1 MTTLEAAEEVL
12 RRAGRPLHIQDITD
26 RMLESGLWQTQ
37 SKMPRS
43 SVSDCIVED
52 IANKGR
58 LSRFRR
64 AGPGV
69 YGLNKPD
76 SSGPTGE
83 LIGQPRETPEPTLSY
98 TDAAEQILRQND
110 GQEPLHYR
118 EIARRIIDRGLVATN
133 SVNPPLTLTA
143 SIGGEIERR
152 EESNRPQRFVRLGG
166 GLIAL
171 APTVPKSDPTP
182 LNNAGPDTE
191 SELARGHST
200 SREPIQMTARDAAA
214 EVLRRAGTPLHIA
227 NLTDRALELGSWN
240 TDAQKPQITLTAA
253 ITGEINSQGEES
265 RFRRVGIGVYD
276 LKDRG
281 VPTQT
286 PKPSAPE
293 APVPKLSFI
302 DAAELVLRQN
312 GGQEPLHYRE
322 ITRRILELGL
332 VETRAVDPP
341 HALNGV
347 ISGEIERRR
356 NANRPQR
363 FVRLGGG
370 LIALA
375 PNVPKSDPTPL
386 DNEGSDTES
395 ELAPDNPTTRDP
407 IQMTAVDAAAE
418 VLRRAG
424 TPLHIANLTDRA
436 LELGSWNT
444 DTQKPQITLTS
455 AITGEINSKG
465 EQSRFRRV
473 GIGVYDLND
482 RSAPTQTPKLS
493 APAPEVPKPK
503 LSFTDAAELVLRQ
516 SDGQEPLHYREIT
529 RRILELGLVE
539 TNAVN
544 PPLALSGIIGGEI
557 RRRREANRP
566 QRFVRL
572 GGGLIAL
579 ADFAPA
585 GNRNPLNE
593 EGLET
598 ARELAPGQSTTRNRV
613 PMIAVDAAAE
623 ALREAGEP
631 LHVRSITNRIIE
643 RGLWTTQGKTPWSTV
658 NSLIVAEISRKG
670 EESRFLRIKPSVYD
684 LRKSSIRVGPSE
696 LNAADTRIPKQEAS
710 LTDAAERIL
719 RRSAGREP
727 LHSREIARRMLDL
740 GLVATKA
747 VTPAYT
753 LSAAIN
759 DEVRQRRDAHQPQRF
774 VRLGRGLIGL
784 ADAEPEGVRNAI
796 VAENKRV
803 RDDLKKLL
811 RSIDPGKFEHF
822 VRELFSALGAE
833 RVEVTQ
839 RSGDG
844 GVDVRGTLLVG
855 GAIAVKIGAQVKR
868 WKHIVDSPV
877 VNETRGSL
885 GLHDV
890 GLVVTTGRFSHE
902 ARQAARIEDRKPIT
916 LIDGDALVDLMVE
929 HEIWVKQQHNLL
941 TLATPSPD

>member
-1 MTTLEAAEEVL
+1 MTTLDAAEEVL
-12 RRAGRPLHIQDITD
+12 RRAGKPLHIQVITD

-69 YGLNKPD
+69 YGLDVPV
-76 SSGPTGE
+76 SSDPTGE
-83 LIGQPRETPEPTLSY
+83 PIDQPRETPEPELSY

-118 EIARRIIDRGLVATN
+118 EIARRIIDGGLVATK
-133 SVNPPLTLTA
+133 SVNPPLTLSA
-143 SIGGEIERR
+143 SIGSEIERR
-152 EESNRPQRFVRLGG
+152 QR
-166 GLIAL
+166 
-171 APTVPKSDPTP
+171 
-182 LNNAGPDTE
+182 
-191 SELARGHST
+191 
-200 SREPIQMTARDAAA
+200 
-214 EVLRRAGTPLHIA
+214 
-227 NLTDRALELGSWN
+227 
-240 TDAQKPQITLTAA
+240 
-253 ITGEINSQGEES
+253 
-265 RFRRVGIGVYD
+265 
-276 LKDRG
+276 
-281 VPTQT
+281 
-286 PKPSAPE
+286 
-293 APVPKLSFI
+293 
-302 DAAELVLRQN
+302 
-312 GGQEPLHYRE
+312 
-322 ITRRILELGL
+322 
-332 VETRAVDPP
+332 
-341 HALNGV
+341 
-347 ISGEIERRR
+347 
-356 NANRPQR
+356 ANRPQR

-375 PNVPKSDPTPL
+375 PSISEGDRKPL
-386 DNEGSDTES
+386 HDEGSDTES
-395 ELAPDNPTTRDP
+395 EFAPDQPTARDP
-407 IQMTAVDAAAE
+407 IQMTARDAAEEA
-418 VLRRAG
+418 LRRAG
-424 TPLHIANLTDRA
+424 TSLHIASLTDLA
-436 LELGSWNT
+436 LKLGLWKT
-444 DTQKPQITLTS
+444 DALKPQITLTA

-482 RSAPTQTPKLS
+482 RSTPTQTPKPGT
-493 APAPEVPKPK
+493 PAPEGPRPK

-557 RRRREANRP
+557 RRRQEAKRP

-585 GNRNPLNE
+585 GNQNPLNE
-593 EGLET
+593 EGLEPD
-598 ARELAPGQSTTRNRV
+598 RELARDQAITRNRV

-631 LHVRSITNRIIE
+631 LHVRSITDRIIE

-658 NSLIVAEISRKG
+658 NSLIAAEITRKG
-670 EESRFLRIKPSVYD
+670 QESRFLRIKPSIYD
-684 LRKSSIRVGPSE
+684 LKKSSLRVSQLGP
-696 LNAADTRIPKQEAS
+696 NATDTRNTQQEVS
-710 LTDAAERIL
+710 LTDAAEQIL
-719 RRSAGREP
+719 RRSDGREP
-727 LHSREIARRMLDL
+727 LHYREIARRMLDL
-740 GLVATKA
+740 GLVATSA

-753 LSAAIN
+753 LRAALN
-759 DEVRQRRDAHQPQRF
+759 DEVRQRQDANQPQRF

-796 VAENKRV
+796 GAENKRV

-811 RSIDPGKFEHF
+811 RSIEPGEFERF
-822 VRELFSALGAE
+822 VRELFSALGSE

-855 GAIAVKIGAQVKR
+855 GAIPIKIGAQVKR

-902 ARQAARIEDRKPIT
+902 ARRAARIEDRKPIT
-916 LIDGDALVDLMVE
+916 LIDGDALVELMVE
-929 HEIWVKQQHNLL
+929 HEIWVSRQQHDLL
-941 TLATPSPD
+941 TLATPSPDRTKGAT